1 MTGAGFAARVLR
13 LMNLLLFISGLAAL
27 VLGASL
33 LVRGASKLA
42 LSLGISPLVVGLT
55 VVAFGTSAPEV
66 AVSVGAVLDGNPDI
80 AIGNV
85 VGSNIFNVLFIL
97 GISALITPLVVN
109 SQLIRQEVPI
119 MIGASLLLL
128 ALGLDGTLSFWDGGV
143 LLALLVVYTV
153 FLVAQSRRESKAA
166 SVASVASAASAANDE
181 TPLAAAARAWDD
193 RLLAQIVLIVA
204 GLVAL
209 VFGSDWLVT
218 ASIAFAKTLG
228 VSDLVIGL
236 TIVAAGTS
244 MPEVATSITAAI
256 KGERDIAVGNVVGS
270 NTFNIL
276 GCLGVSGLVS
286 GDLGLAMAP
295 SLLAFDIWVM
305 IAVALACLP
314 VFLSGREIAR
324 WEGAV
329 FTAYYAAY
337 VAYLVLAAQQH
348 DALKMFST
356 TMLSFVLPITL
367 ITMVVM
373 LLRRPSHEAG

>member
-1 MTGAGFAARVLR
+1 
-13 LMNLLLFISGLAAL
+13 MNLLLFVAGLVAL

-42 LSLGISPLVVGLT
+42 LSVGVSPLVVGLT

-66 AVSVGAVLDGNPDI
+66 AVSVGAVLDGKMDI
-80 AIGNV
+80 AVGNV

-97 GISALITPLVVN
+97 GVSALIVPLVVN
-109 SQLIRQEVPI
+109 VQLIRQEVPI

-128 ALGLDGTLSFWDGGV
+128 ALGMDGTLSFWDGAF
-143 LLALLVVYTV
+143 LFALLIAYTA
-153 FLVAQSRRESKAA
+153 FLVIQSRKQ
-166 SVASVASAASAANDE
+166 
-181 TPLAAAARAWDD
+181 TQAARDEYAQENQAATPGSWDSKM
-193 RLLAQIVLIVA
+193 AVQIVLIVA

-209 VFGSDWLVT
+209 VIGSQWLVD

-286 GDLGLAMAP
+286 GDLGLMMAP
-295 SLLAFDIWVM
+295 ALLSFDLWVM
-305 IAVALACLP
+305 LAVALACLP
-314 VFLSGREIAR
+314 IFMSGREIAR
-324 WEGAV
+324 WEGGV
-329 FTAYYAAY
+329 FVAYYAAY
-337 VAYLVLAAQQH
+337 VAYLILAAQRH
-348 DALKMFST
+348 DALGMFST
-356 TMLSFVLPITL
+356 AMMSFVLPLTVVTL
-367 ITMVVM
+367 VVI
-373 LLRRPSHEAG
+373 LLRRPAHDAG